1 MFVRTA
7 FLGSAG
13 SSEKGFTLLE
23 LMIVVTVITTIATVA
38 IPNYLSSLRIA
49 RIVKTKATIRE
60 LQQEVELY
68 RTRYGGLPPTL
79 AAIGRGKLADPWGNP
94 YVYLPYQL
102 ISMVGAPAEAV
113 EPTPTPPP
121 GLFDPEAG
129 PAPAAVPLAEV
140 AFLDARPSAPP
151 DYSAQMRRDRNM
163 LPLNSDFDLFS
174 FGPDHQSEP
183 AITAMVS
190 LDDVIRADDGSYIGI
205 AKDF

>member
-1 MFVRTA
+1 MIRVPLLKCVRA
-7 FLGSAG
+7 
-13 SSEKGFTLLE
+13 SEKGFTLLE
-23 LMIVVTVITTIATVA
+23 MMIVVTVIATIATVA
-38 IPNYLSSLRIA
+38 IPNYLSSLRTA

-60 LQQEVELY
+60 LQLEVELY

-79 AAIGRGKLADPWGNP
+79 AAIGRGTLIDPWGNV

-102 ISMVGAPAEAV
+102 ISMAGAPTTV
-113 EPTPTPPP
+113 LDPTPLPSP

-129 PAPAAVPLAEV
+129 PGPAPVPQAEV
-140 AFLDARPSAPP
+140 AFLNAAPIAPP

-183 AITAMVS
+183 AITALLS
-190 LDDVIRADDGSYIGI
+190 LDDVIRADDGSFIGI
-205 AKDF
+205 AKDY